1 MNPPNMQKP
10 FKYSVSTTVTTK
22 LIPSPPSRGGGAL
35 GTRTP
40 RVVRISV
47 TDGDATDSSGDE
59 CGDVRLRHVRKHV
72 QEIRVETESVYYANN
87 GMQKK
92 KRAAPPRGPPPSAA
106 AEEKGKAKKFRGV
119 RQRPWGR
126 WAAEIRDPNRRGRV
140 WLGTYDTAEEAAM
153 VYDKAAI
160 GIRGPD
166 AMTNF
171 KQPPRIATAAAEVAV
186 VTSVSGDDSAAK
198 EEACENPSSPT
209 SVLRFT
215 TNGGFKNNN
224 IINNNINDV
233 ENQTARNEFLIG
245 DCLPLDESFLNS
257 LSDFQPH
264 APLIFDDS
272 SFPEQFL
279 GDGSN
284 FHLGEDID
292 SLKSDFND
300 FFDFNDF
307 DDQFLFA

>member
-1 MNPPNMQKP
+1 MNPPNMQEKP

-22 LIPSPPSRGGGAL
+22 LVPSPPSR
-35 GTRTP
+35 TRTP

-59 CGDVRLRHVRKHV
+59 CGDMRFRHVRKHV
-72 QEIRVETESVYYANN
+72 QEIRVEAESVYYANN

-92 KRAAPPRGPPPSAA
+92 KRAAPPRGPPPD
-106 AEEKGKAKKFRGV
+106 EKGKAKKFRGV

-171 KQPPRIATAAAEVAV
+171 IQPPRIATAAA

-198 EEACENPSSPT
+198 EEACENPSSSPT

-215 TNGGFKNNN
+215 TNGGANMSESEFKNNN
-224 IINNNINDV
+224 NNDV
-233 ENQTARNEFLIG
+233 ENRTARNEFLIG

-272 SFPEQFL
+272 IFPEQVL

-284 FHLGEDID
+284 FHLSEDID

>member
-59 CGDVRLRHVRKHV
+59 CGDMRFRHVRKHV

-92 KRAAPPRGPPPSAA
+92 KKRAAPPRGPPPD
-106 AEEKGKAKKFRGV
+106 EKGKAKKFRGV

-171 KQPPRIATAAAEVAV
+171 KQPPRIAAAAA

-215 TNGGFKNNN
+215 TNGGANVSESEFKNNN
-224 IINNNINDV
+224 NNNINDV

-257 LSDFQPH
+257 LSDFQP
-264 APLIFDDS
+264 LIFDGS
-272 SFPEQFL
+272 CFPEQIL
-279 GDGSN
+279 VDGSK
-284 FHLGEDID
+284 FHLGEDFD
-292 SLKSDFND
+292 SFKSDFND

-307 DDQFLFA
+307 DDQFFSA